1 MQSSTSFSATGLRPR
16 PINRS
21 GSDMAGTDQT
31 IRDENS
37 LNEAAPAI
45 ILVAP
50 QLGENIGMAAR
61 AMLNCGLTDLR
72 LVSPRDGWPNE
83 AARPA
88 AAGAGLV
95 LESAHVFTTTA
106 AAVADLTLVFA
117 STARPRDMTK
127 ETVSPREAAARLH
140 KAAAAGG
147 RCGVLF
153 GREAM
158 GLANDDVALADAILS
173 APLNPGFSSLN
184 LAQAVFAVGY
194 EWLMAGLDVVS
205 SELMMPK
212 DTRPATK
219 EELAGLFEHLERELD
234 ACGFL
239 HVAEK
244 RPVMVRNLRNL
255 FQRAGLSEQ
264 EVRTL
269 RGVISGLVKGS
280 RD

>member
-1 MQSSTSFSATGLRPR
+1 
-16 PINRS
+16 
-21 GSDMAGTDQT
+21 MAGTDRT
-31 IRDENS
+31 VRDPGGLSGN
-37 LNEAAPAI
+37 APAI

-61 AMLNCGLTDLR
+61 AMLNCGLGDLR

-83 AARPA
+83 AASPA

-95 LESAHVFTTTA
+95 LENARLFATTA

-117 STARPRDMTK
+117 ATARSRDMTK
-127 ETVSPREAAARLH
+127 ETVTPGEAAARLH
-140 KAAAAGG
+140 EAAAGGG

-153 GREAM
+153 GREAK
-158 GLANDDVALADAILS
+158 GLANDDVALADAILTV
-173 APLNPGFSSLN
+173 PLNPGFSSLN

-194 EWLMAGLDVVS
+194 EWRLAGLDAVPA
-205 SELMMPK
+205 ELMMPK
-212 DTRPATK
+212 ETRPATK
-219 EELAGLFEHLERELD
+219 KELAGLFEHLERELD

-239 HVAEK
+239 RVAEK

-255 FQRAGLSEQ
+255 FQRARLSEQ

-269 RGVISGLVKGS
+269 RGVISGLVKGGS
-280 RD
+280 G